1 MGKGPGRPSNRD
13 RGRCETLKKAR
24 AVKAALAEYRAAL
37 ADSMPAEPPKPK
49 KKVVTSARK
58 RTRSARALSADRCA
72 VEMAD
77 LDEPPPARQGRTQR
91 SISRAALEC
100 AKHLWRTLLPT
111 LAIEQARML
120 YLPRLHSFALRAAT
134 LRFFNPMTGVTYGL
148 DTIAQQ
154 LKVLFPTRCRRHD
167 FATVSTL
174 RRSLSANFPSIFKKE
189 T

>member
-1 MGKGPGRPSNRD
+1 MCNYMGKGPGRPSNRD
-13 RGRCETLKKAR
+13 RGRRETLKKAR
-24 AVKAALAEYRAAL
+24 AVKVALAGHRAAL

-91 SISRAALEC
+91 SVSRAKALKC
-100 AKHLWRTLLPT
+100 DKHLWRTLLPT
-111 LAIEQARML
+111 LAIEQARMFVL
-120 YLPRLHSFALRAAT
+120 AS
-134 LRFFNPMTGVTYGL
+134 FFNPMTGVTYGL

-154 LKVLFPTRCRRHD
+154 LKVP
-167 FATVSTL
+167 
-174 RRSLSANFPSIFKKE
+174 SA
-189 T
+189 